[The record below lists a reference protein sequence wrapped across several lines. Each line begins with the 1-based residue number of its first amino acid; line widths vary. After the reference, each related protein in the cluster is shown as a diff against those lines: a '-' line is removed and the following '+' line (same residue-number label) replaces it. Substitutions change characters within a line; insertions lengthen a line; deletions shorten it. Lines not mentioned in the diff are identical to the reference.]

1 MALREM
7 ITRGERIAGA
17 GRGTRRMAI
26 VEAVTCKAVAMDGE
40 CYEDGTR
47 ADLRERVWEADY
59 NPSHKYPRPVTEN
72 DFLRIDSQART
83 EQNFPLPGMVPM
95 AQGNSAPGLNA

>member
-47 ADLRERVWEADY
+47 ADLRPGIGRGIVSSRSRERINHQRGFA
-59 NPSHKYPRPVTEN
+59 
-72 DFLRIDSQART
+72 
-83 EQNFPLPGMVPM
+83 
-95 AQGNSAPGLNA
+95 